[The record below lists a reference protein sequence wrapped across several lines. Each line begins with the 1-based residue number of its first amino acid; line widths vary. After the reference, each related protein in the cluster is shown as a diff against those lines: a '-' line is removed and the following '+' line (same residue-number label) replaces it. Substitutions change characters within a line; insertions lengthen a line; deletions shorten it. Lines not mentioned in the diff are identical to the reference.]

1 VDFVLR
7 KIAMCVGMLMLSSVS
22 HAELIN
28 ADWFQGDG
36 KAALDTNT
44 NKGWLDFTQTSG
56 YSMASIAPE
65 LEAGGI
71 FDGWRLPSRAEV
83 DEFFVT
89 YMPSW
94 SLTDGDKDV
103 RKKIG
108 SGELRYQN
116 GDVMAFRNALGYRY
130 SYYTSTSSRGLQ
142 TRGWLRGDD
151 GNVVLTGAY
160 RHHYW
165 NGPYDEVYQSYSA
178 NGAYTENSSNS
189 VTGVW
194 LVADNGDV
202 RLGGE
207 NGLRADV
214 NAEVPLVG
222 AAMMGLLA
230 GGLVIRRRTKKQA

>member
-1 VDFVLR
+1 
-7 KIAMCVGMLMLSSVS
+7 
-22 HAELIN
+22 
-28 ADWFQGDG
+28 
-36 KAALDTNT
+36 
-44 NKGWLDFTQTSG
+44 
-56 YSMASIAPE
+56 
-65 LEAGGI
+65 
-71 FDGWRLPSRAEV
+71 
-83 DEFFVT
+83 
-89 YMPSW
+89 
-94 SLTDGDKDV
+94 
-103 RKKIG
+103 
-108 SGELRYQN
+108 
-116 GDVMAFRNALGYRY
+116 
-130 SYYTSTSSRGLQ
+130 
-142 TRGWLRGDD
+142 
-151 GNVVLTGAY
+151 VLTGAY